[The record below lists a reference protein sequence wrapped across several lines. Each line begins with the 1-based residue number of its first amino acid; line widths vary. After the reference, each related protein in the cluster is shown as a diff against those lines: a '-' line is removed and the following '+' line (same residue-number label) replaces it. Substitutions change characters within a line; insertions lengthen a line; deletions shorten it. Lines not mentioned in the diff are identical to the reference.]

1 MIKEGWMPARMKRFR
16 IPEVRSGSFSVGRL
30 LAAGGA
36 LALIGCAGATSG
48 SSGEGSGLTVMT
60 GDGVSYTFD
69 RAPEFQ
75 ADQPVTL
82 SPEEAWSV
90 LPWVYQAL
98 GLEVEARVD
107 ARRQIGSGQ
116 HRFSGSVLNR
126 RASDFFDC
134 GTDPGLMRPLA
145 DQSPIDARV
154 VTTVVAGSDGTAQLR
169 TEVSGSARRTG
180 GTAGRAECRSTG
192 LLEGLIARMVEGDE
206 G

>member
-1 MIKEGWMPARMKRFR
+1 MPARATRSRF
-16 IPEVRSGSFSVGRL
+16 PKLRSGMPAAARL
-30 LAAGGA
+30 LTAGGM
-36 LALIGCAGATSG
+36 LVLIGCAGATSG

-69 RAPEFQ
+69 RAPVFQ
-75 ADQPVTL
+75 ADQSVTL

-98 GLEVEARVD
+98 GLEVETRVD
-107 ARRQIGSGQ
+107 AQRRLGSGP

-126 RASDFFDC
+126 RPSDFFDC